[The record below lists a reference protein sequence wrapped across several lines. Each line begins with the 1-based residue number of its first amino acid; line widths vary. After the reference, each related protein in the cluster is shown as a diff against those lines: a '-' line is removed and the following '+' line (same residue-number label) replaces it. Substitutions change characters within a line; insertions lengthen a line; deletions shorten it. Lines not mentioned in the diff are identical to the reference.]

1 MTPSMNPLVRETSRD
16 EWARHKARKEEQE
29 RELQRNREKEK
40 DRGQRERERNRTDR
54 ERDREERQRT
64 ELAAYKARQDEAVR
78 LQQQQQQAQ
87 ASASSVGAGTSANAA
102 QQNMFAPQTSM
113 PNLNIF
119 DFFQSD
125 PQLFN
130 MPVMDQGYV
139 PQQQQ
144 GPGGPVGK
152 ASAAAAATVSYGN
165 DFGQMDG
172 QIPSVNEA
180 LQMWS
185 TAPTSFE

>member
-1 MTPSMNPLVRETSRD
+1 MGLPWL
-16 EWARHKARKEEQE
+16 
-29 RELQRNREKEK
+29 
-40 DRGQRERERNRTDR
+40 
-54 ERDREERQRT
+54 
-64 ELAAYKARQDEAVR
+64 
-78 LQQQQQQAQ
+78 QQQQAQ

-144 GPGGPVGK
+144 QAPGGPVGK
-152 ASAAAAATVSYGN
+152 ASAAAAAATVSYGN